1 MSEIMQMNVDA
12 NVDANVDDNVE
23 KDFRKQKVLRFKFD
37 PDFIVAL
44 TNFAKIHQYDNR
56 QDYKESW
63 ENWIN
68 ENNDIVSR
76 EKIRLEQL
84 GYKGDVYDKM
94 YKSSRYYFRT
104 KSLAPVVPVKR
115 RKYISIGSD
124 MLNAIDAHIKD
135 YLTTDKENEKQTPAG
150 GFADFQENNEK
161 LIEDTIAHLVGK
173 KEKGEEAEE
182 AMEIQKQKKDV
193 TFITKEEANQ
203 KVKKTYK
210 NRYFVAVRSKGM

>member
-12 NVDANVDDNVE
+12 NVE

-56 QDYKESW
+56 QDYKEAW

-84 GYKGDVYDKM
+84 GYKGDVHDKM

-104 KSLAPVVPVKR
+104 KNLAPVVPVKR
-115 RKYISIGSD
+115 RKYLSIGSD

-150 GFADFQENNEK
+150 GFADFQENNVK

-173 KEKGEEAEE
+173 KEKGEEAEEAEE